1 MKTKIMF
8 LAALCCFLYTP
19 VEAQNPAQKAL
30 QNLMG
35 SKKIDASTIRDVY
48 TFNWI
53 FKTELKSEKGD
64 PMEMNYL
71 INSDSNEYFGM
82 EMSSKELKEMEKMR
96 MVMDAKE
103 RILTIFM
110 EMNGQKMA
118 QLSKIPEEKENAKK
132 PEQSFKEIGTRTILG
147 YLCYGIEVENG
158 DYISQ
163 IYFTLDAPINFSA
176 FSAFAN
182 NKNGPKGFDPAL
194 LKVLEEDALLMEMT
208 ATHKKKSKNNFTI
221 TALSL
226 EEEPTELKKADY
238 QIINMGF

>member
-1 MKTKIMF
+1 MKAKII
-8 LAALCCFLYTP
+8 LLVALCCSLCTTI
-19 VEAQNPAQKAL
+19 EAQDPAQKAL
-30 QNLMG
+30 QGLMG
-35 SKKIDASTIRDVY
+35 SKKIDASKIRDVY
-48 TFNWI
+48 FFDWV
-53 FKTELKSEKGD
+53 FKTELKTEKED

-71 INSDSNEYFGM
+71 INSKSNEYFGM
-82 EMSSKELKEMEKMR
+82 EMSSKELKGMGKMR

-103 RILTIFM
+103 RILTMFM
-110 EMNGQKMA
+110 VMNGQKMA
-118 QLSKIPEEKENAKK
+118 QLSKIPEEKANEKK
-132 PEQSFKEIGTRTILG
+132 PKHSFKEIGTKTILG
-147 YLCYGIEVENG
+147 FTCYGIEVENG
-158 DYISQ
+158 DYVSQ

-208 ATHKKKSKNNFTI
+208 ATHKKKSKNNFTM

-238 QIINMGF
+238 QFINLGF